1 MLVNKES
8 SAPVRH
14 CVKIFSLP
22 CGSTPLLYILVLFFA
37 SVPFLHVHADEL
49 PVSNDAAVKL
59 LQQGEYEKALEQ
71 LQKVFSLF
79 PYNEAVRKNLA
90 AAYAAVG
97 DRQMKQKRFDEAA
110 DNFDN
115 ALKLFPD
122 NREYGTMKGIALYS
136 GKHFDEAAIVLDQTR
151 QSGGDTAAILYFLGR
166 VYYDTGNLAGA
177 LEAWNSALNLE
188 PENKKIRDLVEK
200 ARREY
205 TVESSMEKGYR
216 SMFVISYDEGTK
228 SDLADN
234 VLEAL
239 ETAYNHVGSD
249 FSYYPSA
256 RVPVIL
262 YTRKDYRSLT
272 AGPEWSGGLY
282 DGKVRLPIGGARNI
296 APMLR
301 GVLFHEY
308 THVVVGELT
317 RKNCPT
323 WLNEGLAEFEGRKE
337 YDSPLAALEAAAKTG
352 KFLSFSDMEKSLL
365 SLSRKDAA
373 LAYQQSYAMVRFMI
387 SSYGWH
393 KVREI
398 LVNLGE
404 GMNIGAAIAGT
415 FADYGLDYQGLVREW
430 QAAALKEYGK

>member
-1 MLVNKES
+1 MKKKS
-8 SAPVRH
+8 CAPLRH
-14 CVKIFSLP
+14 CVKMFSLS
-22 CGSTPLLYILVLFFA
+22 GGYSSLLFFLVLLLV
-37 SVPFLHVHADEL
+37 SVPFSQSRADEL
-49 PVSNDAAVKL
+49 LSSNDSAVKL

-71 LQKVFSLF
+71 LQKTFSLF

-97 DRQMKQKRFDEAA
+97 NRQMERKQFDEAA
-110 DNFDN
+110 DNFDH

-122 NREYGTMKGIALYS
+122 NREFGTLKGIALYS
-136 GKHFDEAAIVLDQTR
+136 GKRFDEAAIVLDQTR
-151 QSGGDTAAILYFLGR
+151 QSGGETAAILYFLGR

-188 PENKKIRDLVEK
+188 PGNKAIRELAEK

-205 TVESSMEKGYR
+205 VVESPMEKGYR

-228 SDLADN
+228 SDLAN
-234 VLEAL
+234 SVLEAL
-239 ETAYNHVGSD
+239 ETAYNSVGSD
-249 FSYYPSA
+249 FFYYPTV

-272 AGPEWSGGLY
+272 ASPEWSGGLY
-282 DGKVRLPIGGARNI
+282 DGKVRLPIGGAHDI
-296 APMLR
+296 TPMLR

-352 KFLSFSDMEKSLL
+352 SFLSFAGMEKSLL
-365 SLSRKDAA
+365 ALNSKDAA

-404 GMNIGAAIAGT
+404 GMTIETAIARV
-415 FADYGLDYQGLVREW
+415 FADYGLDYPGIVREW
-430 QAAALKEYGK
+430 QAATLKEYGK